1 MNQVDFLVAHPLKH
15 HVFPLAAG
23 IRGSGATMRLITPFY
38 RKGLGRMVAALPGN
52 IGKKAAGYHYNGLDT
67 AHVISPLAWQLRK
80 LKNGGDSNALVHEFD
95 DYISSSIICGDLRAR
110 VLVTMQDYLPKSV
123 QAGRNAGMLIWSDQI
138 LNSSRSATDR
148 ILAHYNKAGNQPVS
162 IHSESANDVI
172 LSVADIV
179 TTPSQYTLA
188 GIEDRVS
195 TSASLHV
202 IPYGVDNQK
211 FSIKVRKGENIVRI
225 VARANNFRKGGH
237 LLLDTLQNCGESLQ
251 KLVSGRT
258 IEVIV
263 IGTME
268 PVLAERLRR
277 ESFPNGMIVRAAV
290 VPHMS
295 MPDMLASADL
305 FVMPSLSES
314 MSLICIE
321 AMQAGVPL
329 VITPYCGIDCFEHMR
344 MGVETSDN
352 VEALADSLTQAF
364 RHSDQWEEW
373 GRHAAEAA
381 SALGWNTYENSIA
394 SLAKNISSKFLAGK
408 A

>member
-1 MNQVDFLVAHPLKH
+1 MNKIDFLVAHPLKH

-23 IRGSGATMRLITPFY
+23 IRRSGATMRLITPFY

-80 LKNGGDSNALVHEFD
+80 LKNGGDSNALVHKFD
-95 DYISSSIICGDLRAR
+95 DYISSSITRGELRAR

-138 LNSSRSATDR
+138 LNSSRSTTDR
-148 ILAHYNKAGNQPVS
+148 ISAHYQMAGIQPTV
-162 IHSESANDVI
+162 IHDESANDAI
-172 LSVADIV
+172 LSIANIV
-179 TTPSQYTLA
+179 TAPSQYTLS
-188 GIEDRVS
+188 GIVGRVS

-211 FSIKVRKGENIVRI
+211 FDIHGKKNENTIRI
-225 VARANNFRKGGH
+225 IARANNFRKGGH
-237 LLLDTLQNCGESLQ
+237 LLLDTLMRCGELLQ
-251 KLVSGRT
+251 KLALGRS
-258 IEVIV
+258 IEVVV

-277 ESFPNGMIVRAAV
+277 ESFPDGMIIRSAV

-305 FVMPSLSES
+305 FVMPSLSEG

-321 AMQAGVPL
+321 AMQAGLPL
-329 VITPYCGIDCFEHMR
+329 VITPYCGVDCFEHMR
-344 MGVETSDN
+344 MGVETRDST
-352 VEALADSLTQAF
+352 EALADSLILAF
-364 RHSDQWEEW
+364 HHIDRWAEW
-373 GRHAAEAA
+373 GRRAAESAG
-381 SALGWNTYENSIA
+381 ALGWSAYESSIA
-394 SLAKNISSKFLAGK
+394 MTTRKVISSC
-408 A
+408 